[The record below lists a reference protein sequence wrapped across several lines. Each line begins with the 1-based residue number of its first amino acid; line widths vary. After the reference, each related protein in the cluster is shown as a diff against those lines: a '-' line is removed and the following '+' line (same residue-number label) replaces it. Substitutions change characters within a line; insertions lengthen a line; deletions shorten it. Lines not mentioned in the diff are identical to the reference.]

1 MAPDERQTVLLISGM
16 RDNRCRERIAA
27 ALESLPG
34 VREVELNLYRAR
46 AVIIHDARSTPLL
59 LMAAVE
65 RAGYGAATHPE
76 EAHRSPG
83 SAPPATRTRIGR
95 G

>member
-34 VREVELNLYRAR
+34 VRAVELNL
-46 AVIIHDARSTPLL
+46 
-59 LMAAVE
+59 
-65 RAGYGAATHPE
+65 
-76 EAHRSPG
+76 
-83 SAPPATRTRIGR
+83 
-95 G
+95 